1 MRDSNEIRKMKATK
15 HALLKK
21 MRNFSEFFVG
31 GVRGRMRHT
40 ALERREL
47 ALHGV
52 GVLDADHDG
61 VRGVAEV
68 LEEGPQPQGRLLAP
82 GPATRPMGPG
92 RGDGPFHPP
101 GGRGATPGESPG

>member
-1 MRDSNEIRKMKATK
+1 MPK
-15 HALLKK
+15 
-21 MRNFSEFFVG
+21 FSEFFVG

-82 GPATRPMGPG
+82 GPATGAHGIRK
-92 RGDGPFHPP
+92 
-101 GGRGATPGESPG
+101 GGRGGVSGRFMQPGSGGNPQ